1 MDISP
6 HLHELAFTK
15 DNTMKLS
22 YKRADRLGEFIQTE
36 VSDIIL
42 RKIKDPRIS
51 LVTITGVDVSD
62 DLSMARIYFSVMGD
76 EKQRQ
81 KAVDGLKSATG
92 FIKKSLG
99 SRLELRHVPDIEFH
113 YDRSFE
119 YGERIDK
126 LLGEIKEDHGDS

>member
-1 MDISP
+1 
-6 HLHELAFTK
+6 
-15 DNTMKLS
+15 MKLS

-42 RKIKDPRIS
+42 RKIKDPRIR

-62 DLSMARIYFSVMGD
+62 DLRMARVYFSVMGD
-76 EKQRQ
+76 EKQCQ
-81 KAVDGLKSATG
+81 KAMDGLKSATG

-99 SRLELRHVPDIEFH
+99 PRLDLRYVPDIEFH
-113 YDRSFE
+113 YDRSLE

-126 LLGEIKEDHGDS
+126 LLREIKEEHGNS

>member
-1 MDISP
+1 MDINP
-6 HLHELAFTK
+6 RLHDLAFTK

-22 YKRADRLGEFIQTE
+22 YKRADRLGEFIQIE

-62 DLSMARIYFSVMGD
+62 DLRMARIYFSVMGD
-76 EKQRQ
+76 EKQLR
-81 KAVDGLKSATG
+81 KAMDGLKSATG

-99 SRLELRHVPDIEFH
+99 SRLDLRNVPDIEFH
-113 YDRSFE
+113 YDPSFE